1 MQVYPNRFADSL
13 TKGLGNC
20 YLVFGDEPQQ
30 KFESIELL
38 RTKARENGYEER
50 TVLVADS
57 DFQWQQL
64 IEATQSLSLFSSQQY
79 IELELPTGKPGTEGG
94 KILTELASSLS
105 QDTLL
110 LVHGPK
116 IGKDVQKT
124 KWFKA
129 LDNIGVFVHCYPLE
143 GKALASWIRQ
153 QADAQGVQIDHN
165 GVQFIMGFS
174 EGNMMAAHQELVKLA
189 LLYPGQ
195 MLDNEKLE
203 ASLVDQ
209 SRFKVF
215 QLIDVMLA
223 GDTKRCIK
231 ILYRLE
237 SEGIEPNIIIW
248 ALIREWKTLS
258 SLVALKSSGQP
269 IQWQRFGVWRNRQ
282 GFYDAAL
289 SRMSPSLLN
298 NIQSEL
304 EAADL
309 AFKQSVL
316 AKPYIK
322 LAHLCCLFM
331 GIPLQGIQ
339 AFEA

>member
-13 TKGLGNC
+13 KPGLSQC

-30 KFESIELL
+30 KFETIELL
-38 RTKARENGYEER
+38 RSKAKSLGFDER

-57 DFQWQQL
+57 DFQWSQL
-64 IEATQSLSLFSSQQY
+64 IEATQSMSLFSAQQF
-79 IELELPTGKPGTEGG
+79 IELELPTGKPGTEGA
-94 KILTELASSLS
+94 KVLTELAPTLTP
-105 QDTLL
+105 DTLL
-110 LVHGPK
+110 LIHGPK

-129 LDNIGVFVHCYPLE
+129 LDAAGVFVLCYPLE
-143 GKALASWIRQ
+143 GKALSTWLRQ
-153 QADAQGVQIDHN
+153 QAEQQGVRLDNAGI
-165 GVQFIMGFS
+165 QFIMDFS

-189 LLYPGQ
+189 LLYPSQ
-195 MLDNEKLE
+195 QLDIEKLE

-209 SRFKVF
+209 SRFNVF

-223 GDTKRCIK
+223 GDSKRCIK

-258 SLVALKSSGQP
+258 NLLVLRKTGQP
-269 IQWQRFGVWRNRQ
+269 IQWQRFGIWRNRQ
-282 GFYDAAL
+282 SAYESAMNRLND
-289 SRMSPSLLN
+289 SLLAA
-298 NIQSEL
+298 IQSEL

-309 AFKQSVL
+309 AFKQSVPV
-316 AKPYIK
+316 KPYVK

-331 GIPLQGIQ
+331 GVPLLGIQ
-339 AFEA
+339 AFDA